1 MRNLNR
7 NDHVCG
13 WQCRACAQA
22 GRSARGGGRLL
33 RLSVLAA
40 CCCLAP
46 ACRRGTPATA
56 APAQTPTAAQTNIV
70 PSQTADDSNA
80 TGTVAIERTAEGV
93 YVINDPAALAG
104 FCATSGPTVVL
115 FYSRTSVPCVM
126 MSALTSRLAAV
137 YSNQVA
143 FVRVDL
149 SAADAAPIEAQYIV
163 KAVPTFVFLMNGRET
178 HRLVGS
184 TARDRLTFM
193 IERKLLHP

>member
-1 MRNLNR
+1 
-7 NDHVCG
+7 
-13 WQCRACAQA
+13 
-22 GRSARGGGRLL
+22 
-33 RLSVLAA
+33 
-40 CCCLAP
+40 
-46 ACRRGTPATA
+46 
-56 APAQTPTAAQTNIV
+56 
-70 PSQTADDSNA
+70 
-80 TGTVAIERTAEGV
+80 
-93 YVINDPAALAG
+93 
-104 FCATSGPTVVL
+104 
-115 FYSRTSVPCVM
+115 
-126 MSALTSRLAAV
+126 LAAV